1 MAICFPPASFFIFQ
15 YKRMNLSRRHRL
27 TSHVETGAMNDIMF
41 FLMLFFLI
49 ASTLVN
55 PNVIKL
61 LLPNAKSSKQVM
73 KQPITISV
81 DAAGQYFI
89 NKKPI
94 VAAAVEPELVAL
106 IGSAPS
112 KEQPSVVLRVDAS
125 LNVQKLVDIRE
136 VGNRLKLKMVM
147 ATQAQQA
154 AAK

>member
-1 MAICFPPASFFIFQ
+1 
-15 YKRMNLSRRHRL
+15 MNLSRRHRL

-73 KQPITISV
+73 KQPITISI
-81 DAAGQYFI
+81 DATGQYFV
-89 NKKPI
+89 NKKP
-94 VAAAVEPELVAL
+94 VSPASVEQELVAL
-106 IGSAPS
+106 VGSTPT
-112 KEQPSVVLRVDAS
+112 EVQPTVVLRVDAS
-125 LNVQKLVDIRE
+125 LNVQKLVDILE
-136 VGNRLKLKMVM
+136 IGNRLKLKMVM

-154 AAK
+154 AGK